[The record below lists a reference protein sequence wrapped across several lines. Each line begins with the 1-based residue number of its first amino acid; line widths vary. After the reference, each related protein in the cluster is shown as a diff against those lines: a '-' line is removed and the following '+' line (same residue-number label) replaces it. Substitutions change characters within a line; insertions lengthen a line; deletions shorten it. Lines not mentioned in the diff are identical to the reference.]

1 MEYKNNLL
9 AVFADIDP
17 AAHAV
22 DILRSMGFAEE
33 DVSVISGFPISE
45 AMFGRKPKKS
55 HVPLMAFGGSIL
67 GALLGIFFG
76 ILTPLSYPLN
86 VGGQP
91 LVAGPPVIIVIF
103 EMTMLGML
111 LSTFLAVFLDSKFPN
126 LKPMEYV
133 PEISDGKIA
142 LLINCEGRDR
152 DQVTKQMQES
162 GAESVRKAE
171 ANPL

>member
-1 MEYKNNLL
+1 MNNKNLL
-9 AVFADIDP
+9 IAVFADIDP
-17 AAHAV
+17 AANAV
-22 DILRSMGFAEE
+22 DLLRTLEFRE
-33 DVSVISGFPISE
+33 DQISIISGFPISE
-45 AMFGRKPKKS
+45 AMFGRKPQKS
-55 HVPLMAFGGSIL
+55 HVPLMALGGSIL
-67 GALLGIFFG
+67 GLLVGLTFG
-76 ILTPLSYPLN
+76 VWTPLTYPLN

-111 LSTFLAVFLDSKFPN
+111 LSTFIAVFLDSKFPN

-133 PEISDGKIA
+133 TEISDGKIA
-142 LLINCEGRDR
+142 ILINCEGHNCDE
-152 DQVTKQMQES
+152 VTKQLQQS